1 MFLID
6 FQISFTSRL
15 GSKRVM
21 KRRSHH
27 TSNKSLQY
35 LVKCKC
41 QGPADNLQK
50 MSPLTYY
57 LFCIVQRKEVAR
69 KEVLKIELLWLH
81 DTSLYI
87 HTPQAC
93 RTVATVIP
101 SAISSSSLKSTL
113 VIITFNIAC
122 ETPLISIVSCTHL
135 THYSNVLFREV
146 VK

>member
-6 FQISFTSRL
+6 FQNSFTSRL

-21 KRRSHH
+21 KRRFHH

-57 LFCIVQRKEVAR
+57 LFCIVQRHDSCTQRSSKNRTSLVAR
-69 KEVLKIELLWLH
+69 
-81 DTSLYI
+81 YI
-87 HTPQAC
+87 AVHSHATGVY

-101 SAISSSSLKSTL
+101 SARSSSSLKSTL
-113 VIITFNIAC
+113 VIIIFNITC
-122 ETPLISIVSCTHL
+122 ETTLISIVSCTHL
-135 THYSNVLFREV
+135 IMAMFCSVRL
-146 VK
+146 